1 MQIKRYRGADMAEA
15 LQKVKEELGPEAII
29 LSTRQ
34 VRGGGGK
41 FGLFGKP
48 LLEVTAARD
57 MDGSLGA
64 NGDIPDPLAP
74 PDNRWNRI
82 QAFLRGDKPAPGA
95 QENGLMRQI
104 MAKNRIET
112 RQLLTPLQDDI
123 QELKEVLHAV
133 GDAHRTTLREEEDFH
148 QMRNDLVEMRQMMHR
163 LTSHSAGLRDANL
176 PENLL
181 VLYQQLTFNGVED
194 KFAKRLV
201 EEAAKNIPGK
211 ELEDFS
217 YVKIFLAR
225 MLMKIVR
232 VTGGIQ
238 PSPEERRIIALVG
251 PTGVGK
257 TTSVAKLASEQA
269 IKFKRKVSLITV
281 DTFRIAAVEQLKVY
295 ARIMGLSISVVTG
308 KAELKQAL
316 ADTKDS
322 DVVFIDT
329 AGRSQRDGM
338 QMSEL
343 RKLFGG
349 EQEIEIALTLS
360 TTTKDSD
367 LTDITRRFG
376 EMPISSV
383 LFTKLDESTTYGSL
397 INHCI
402 RFKMPIG
409 YLSTGQKVPEDL
421 EVATKE
427 RLVDLLLNIS
437 GA

>member
-1 MQIKRYRGADMAEA
+1 MRVLYFAVFRQPADMLGRPKSQRLYGFSRLPPTGCHEA
-15 LQKVKEELGPEAII
+15 AAIADKQVRHIVGAMIFVHHRGRRVVAHASGPQ
-29 LSTRQ
+29 Q
-34 VRGGGGK
+34 VRG
-41 FGLFGKP
+41 
-48 LLEVTAARD
+48 E
-57 MDGSLGA
+57 
-64 NGDIPDPLAP
+64 
-74 PDNRWNRI
+74 
-82 QAFLRGDKPAPGA
+82 
-95 QENGLMRQI
+95 
-104 MAKNRIET
+104 
-112 RQLLTPLQDDI
+112 
-123 QELKEVLHAV
+123 
-133 GDAHRTTLREEEDFH
+133 
-148 QMRNDLVEMRQMMHR
+148 
-163 LTSHSAGLRDANL
+163 GLRPDRVL
-176 PENLL
+176 PDRLRARGLENFGGP
-181 VLYQQLTFNGVED
+181 VHQETGGRE
-194 KFAKRLV
+194 
-201 EEAAKNIPGK
+201 
-211 ELEDFS
+211 
-217 YVKIFLAR
+217 
-225 MLMKIVR
+225 IVR
-232 VTGGIQ
+232 VIGISQ
-238 PSPEERRIIALVG
+238 PDAGQAIAVHVLRVQFDAVAGNGQRSAVSRRIHEMRIPPEIVLVLWPPARVAGHATERGISDRRPHDPSIDPAAAVKTALRVG
-251 PTGVGK
+251 V
-257 TTSVAKLASEQA
+257 
-269 IKFKRKVSLITV
+269 IKVMANSAHLHAFVFVQRVFEKSAGRT
-281 DTFRIAAVEQLKVY
+281 AAVEQLNVY